1 MRIIGGA
8 KSMRLQKL
16 SMSSVCAVH
25 HLFHQSNRLPFILLL
40 YFLHLAHTI
49 SEMVALLLPVKAR
62 LWFTLAHT
70 SSQIG
75 LPTNRLRHGSSD
87 SLHFLPTAAGYARY
101 ELNQLVYRLIL
112 MLILILI
119 LYSISPTPNR
129 FFFLPKS

>member
-1 MRIIGGA
+1 MEQSRCVCRSYRCRLSVLFIIY
-8 KSMRLQKL
+8 SINQTDFP
-16 SMSSVCAVH
+16 
-25 HLFHQSNRLPFILLL
+25 LFFYCISFILLTPSRRWL
-40 YFLHLAHTI
+40 PCCF
-49 SEMVALLLPVKAR
+49 PVKAR